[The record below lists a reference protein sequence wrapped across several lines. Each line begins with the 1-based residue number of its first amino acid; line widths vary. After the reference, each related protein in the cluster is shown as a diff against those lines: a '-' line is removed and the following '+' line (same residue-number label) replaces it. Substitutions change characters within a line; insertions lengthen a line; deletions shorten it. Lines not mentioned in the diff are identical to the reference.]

1 MAARRALSS
10 YDILT
15 EIFEYFS
22 LARSAGI
29 WDRLDSTF
37 ALVKCARVSKAF
49 SDIALD
55 ILWRDLYGL
64 LPLFQLFSSFVKDV
78 GPDEPPDDWEEA
90 EPMDEPEQ
98 YSDYLNGTI
107 TPEEWTVFE
116 KYARRVRTLT
126 YYGGSSV
133 ALDDVLHYHRAHFG
147 DRPVLPRLHEFSW
160 RPSYALDTNIRH
172 LFSQSFRRVTI
183 AFQDDSHGQGQDHDL
198 QEVLDA
204 LSHQAPLLEE
214 FRIRDFGRPFLL
226 RPLLTRCGRL
236 RKLAILGFAKILDR
250 QFFVFLSALP
260 YLEELWISCEH
271 IHMKPVTLASLH
283 ALFKLKIS
291 GIIAQIVSVLE
302 IISCPNIHTLD
313 ITNTQ
318 VDSSPHD
325 LVQLMELVWSSS
337 GTSLHSIFYSNAGS
351 FIGDE
356 SLLDLVRPLLQT
368 PRLQFVDLQFGLGPW
383 GLPDT
388 DVRDIASAWPEL
400 RSFRLSADKSSS
412 RPELYP
418 IGRMPSMGSLAIF
431 AQLCPSLVK
440 LALPFIV
447 DSGYSN
453 SDESHW
459 TTSHSLQEL
468 DIDYICPP
476 GIRNPSQT
484 AQFLDSIFPN
494 LDIPLSFQQTS
505 LAYLLLEDFECIH
518 PIIYRRHEGW
528 GTVAQLMEELQTAR
542 TE

>member
-78 GPDEPPDDWEEA
+78 GPDEPPDDLEEA

-116 KYARRVRTLT
+116 KYARRV
-126 YYGGSSV
+126 
-133 ALDDVLHYHRAHFG
+133 
-147 DRPVLPRLHEFSW
+147 
-160 RPSYALDTNIRH
+160 
-172 LFSQSFRRVTI
+172 
-183 AFQDDSHGQGQDHDL
+183 
-198 QEVLDA
+198 
-204 LSHQAPLLEE
+204 
-214 FRIRDFGRPFLL
+214 
-226 RPLLTRCGRL
+226 
-236 RKLAILGFAKILDR
+236 

-400 RSFRLSADKSSS
+400 RSFCLSADKSSS